1 MQWTAFGESENAMK
15 RRKAL
20 LSEEKLLVRDKVN
33 KASKRA
39 SEMREH
45 SHSTRPFK
53 TPVLKNFIISRVL
66 SYAHPNVS
74 KYRILRMIQFQE
86 FLANLILRKPES

>member
-1 MQWTAFGESENAMK
+1 MQWTAFGEPENTMK

-20 LSEEKLLVRDKVN
+20 LSEEMLLVRDKVN

-45 SHSTRPFK
+45 SHSTSPFK
-53 TPVLKNFIISRVL
+53 TPVLKNFILGYL
-66 SYAHPNVS
+66 SGS
-74 KYRILRMIQFQE
+74 
-86 FLANLILRKPES
+86 FLCLPQCQ